1 MGNQKI
7 SMIEDIKKIYS
18 DVEFDYDE
26 EVDVLYVS
34 FGKPKKAIS
43 EDLGNGVIIRYN
55 EEDDELVG
63 MTLIGI
69 KKRSIH

>member
-1 MGNQKI
+1 MKI
-7 SMIEDIKKIYS
+7 SMIEGIKKIYS

-34 FGKPKKAIS
+34 FGKSTKAIS

-55 EEDDELVG
+55 EENDDLVG

-69 KKRSIH
+69 KKRSTH

>member
-1 MGNQKI
+1 MGSQKI
-7 SMIEDIKKIYS
+7 SMIEGIKKIYS

-34 FGKPKKAIS
+34 FGKPSKAIS
-43 EDLGNGVIIRYN
+43 EDLGNGVILRYN
-55 EEDDELVG
+55 EENDNIVG

-69 KKRSIH
+69 KKRSTH